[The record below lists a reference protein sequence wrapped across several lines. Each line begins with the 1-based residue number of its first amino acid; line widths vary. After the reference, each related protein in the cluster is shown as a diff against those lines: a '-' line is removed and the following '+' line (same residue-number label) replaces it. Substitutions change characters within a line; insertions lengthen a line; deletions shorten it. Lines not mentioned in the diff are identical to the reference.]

1 MALTAVAD
9 TRLLLTLEFPPTED
23 VKRRAVDLATNEI
36 GKHLL
41 APSIVLTEFIKIA
54 GARIGE
60 DAAKTKLRLLSDR
73 GMRTIALDEQEAMVA
88 GSLLLLHRNV
98 PIADALIA
106 SFVRTGAA
114 DYVVTDDPHYKTLG
128 VKTRWF

>member
-23 VKRRAVDLATNEI
+23 ARRKAVDLVTIEI

-41 APSIVLTEFIKIA
+41 APSIVLTEFLKIA

-60 DAAKTKLRLLSDR
+60 DAARTRLRLLNGR
-73 GMRTIALDEQEAMVA
+73 GMRTIAFDEQEAIMA
-88 GSLLLLHRNV
+88 GSLLLSHRNV

-114 DYVVTDDPHYKTLG
+114 DYVVTDDSHYKTLG
-128 VKTRWF
+128 VKTKWF